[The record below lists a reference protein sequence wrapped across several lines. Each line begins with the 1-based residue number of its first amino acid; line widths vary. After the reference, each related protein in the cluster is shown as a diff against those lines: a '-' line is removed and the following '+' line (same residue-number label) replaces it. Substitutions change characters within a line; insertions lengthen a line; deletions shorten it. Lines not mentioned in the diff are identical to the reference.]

1 MEKSCRVLASAA
13 FLLTGSL
20 SASDLKYE
28 YNARSEL
35 TRVTRAGEVL
45 YGYEYDL
52 AGNLIWSCNGSRT
65 NAYERNCLNQ
75 YTTVSDSEGN
85 VYRFTY
91 DEDGNLVQDNR
102 RVYIWDSGSRLEVS
116 RPLPGEGGF
125 AIRNSYDALGRRVK
139 KDAWYVAPFGT
150 YPPEHPIST
159 TSYVFD
165 GSLLVRETIEEIG
178 GTVKQTEYIWG
189 KDISGS
195 LDGAGGVG
203 GLLAVKIDGA
213 IYVPIYD
220 VGGNITA
227 YCSSSGSVV
236 AERNYSPFG
245 QMISARSDNDPL
257 FRRLHFWFSTKYLDL
272 ETGLYYFGGRFY
284 SPFLCRW
291 LNRDP
296 IGEQGGL
303 NLYAFCRN
311 DPVNKYDK
319 NGCAYFAYRP
329 LERSVP
335 QKLGVQGRFLDRPNW
350 VIAHE
355 QLYFEDGGEPI
366 SIGYFDTGETS
377 LDGFYYLNHHE
388 RIPGRYDDC
397 VMREAVKNVDPKPY
411 RLFALDGSQYNC
423 QNYAE
428 ALRREYFRLLTDRRI
443 WCKCGLKK
451 KGKRR

>member
-1 MEKSCRVLASAA
+1 MTIRAGLSAA
-13 FLLTGSL
+13 LPLVVC
-20 SASDLKYE
+20 ASDVHYK

-65 NAYERNCLNQ
+65 NVYERNCLNQ

-116 RPLPGEGGF
+116 RPLPGEGGV
-125 AIRNSYDALGRRVK
+125 AIRDSYDAFGRRVK
-139 KDAWYVAPFGT
+139 KDTWYVAPFGT
-150 YPPEHPIST
+150 YPPERPIST
-159 TSYVFD
+159 TTYMFD

-213 IYVPIYD
+213 TYVPIYD

-296 IGEQGGL
+296 IGEQGASTFTPFAATTRSITMIQMAVHILSSVSSITCPGL
-303 NLYAFCRN
+303 RISPQMRIWMEKILSSCTNIWFMRTVASARALGISGEAKRGRTIIG
-311 DPVNKYDK
+311 KML
-319 NGCAYFAYRP
+319 NGCGFRDGIMIVSCGR
-329 LERSVP
+329 LRS
-335 QKLGVQGRFLDRPNW
+335 GCGRGRTTFSPII
-350 VIAHE
+350 VKIMPKIC
-355 QLYFEDGGEPI
+355 GENI
-366 SIGYFDTGETS
+366 M
-377 LDGFYYLNHHE
+377 N
-388 RIPGRYDDC
+388 
-397 VMREAVKNVDPKPY
+397 
-411 RLFALDGSQYNC
+411 
-423 QNYAE
+423 
-428 ALRREYFRLLTDRRI
+428 
-443 WCKCGLKK
+443 
-451 KGKRR
+451 

>member
-1 MEKSCRVLASAA
+1 MKCVLGVVIALIMSV
-13 FLLTGSL
+13 
-20 SASDLKYE
+20 SASEIHYV
-28 YNARSEL
+28 YNIRSEL
-35 TRVTRAGEVL
+35 TRVMHGDEVL

-52 AGNLIWSCNGSRT
+52 AGNLIWSCSGSRT
-65 NAYERNCLNQ
+65 NVYERNCLNQ

-139 KDAWYVAPFGT
+139 KDTWYVAPFGT
-150 YPPEHPIST
+150 YPPERPIST
-159 TSYVFD
+159 TTYMFD

-213 IYVPIYD
+213 TYVPIYD

-227 YCSSSGSVV
+227 YCSSSGSII

-245 QMISARSDNDPL
+245 QMISAHSDNDPL

-311 DPVNKYDK
+311 DPINNYDP
-319 NGCAYFAYRP
+319 NGCAYFIKRKLDYLPWIRI
-329 LERSVP
+329 SP
-335 QKLGVQGRFLDRPNW
+335 Q
-350 VIAHE
+350 
-355 QLYFEDGGEPI
+355 
-366 SIGYFDTGETS
+366 
-377 LDGFYYLNHHE
+377 
-388 RIPGRYDDC
+388 
-397 VMREAVKNVDPKPY
+397 M
-411 RLFALDGSQYNC
+411 
-423 QNYAE
+423 
-428 ALRREYFRLLTDRRI
+428 RI
-443 WCKCGLKK
+443 WMEKILSSCTNIWFMRTVARARALGISGEAKRGRTIIGKMLNGCGFRDGIMIVSCGRLRSGCGRGRTTFSPIIVKIMPK
-451 KGKRR
+451 ICGENIMN

>member
-1 MEKSCRVLASAA
+1 MEKSCRVLVSVA

-20 SASDLKYE
+20 SASDLRYE

-65 NAYERNCLNQ
+65 NVYERNCLNQ

-102 RVYIWDSGSRLEVS
+102 RVYIWDSDSRLEAS
-116 RPLPGEGGF
+116 RPLPGAGGF
-125 AIRNSYDALGRRVK
+125 AIRNSYDTLGRRVK

-150 YPPEHPIST
+150 YPPERPIST
-159 TSYVFD
+159 TTYVFD
-165 GSLLVRETIEEIG
+165 GGLLVRETIEEIG
-178 GTVKQTEYIWG
+178 GTVKQTEYTWG

-213 IYVPIYD
+213 TYVPIYD
-220 VGGNITA
+220 VGGNITG
-227 YCSSSGSVV
+227 YCSSSGSVI

-311 DPVNKYDK
+311 DPINNYDP
-319 NGCAYFAYRP
+319 NGCAYFIKRKLDYLPWIKNFSANANLDGKN
-329 LERSVP
+329 LELV
-335 QKLGVQGRFLDRPNW
+335 
-350 VIAHE
+350 HE
-355 QLYFEDGGEPI
+355 HLVYEDGGK
-366 SIGYFDTGETS
+366 STGVGYFWGSEKRED
-377 LDGFYYLNHHE
+377 NNWKNVKWV
-388 RIPGRYDDC
+388 RVPGWYNDC
-397 VMREAVKNVDPKPY
+397 VMRKAEERVRPRPY
-411 RLFALDGSQYNC
+411 NILTYNC
-423 QNYAE
+423 QDYAE
-428 ALRREYFRLLTDRRI
+428 DLRRKYKELIRDKKIRCECKVDGRR
-443 WCKCGLKK
+443 KH
-451 KGKRR
+451 